1 MNPNAFL
8 VHKTVTTGPRFAFFA
23 GLESSGHHLM
33 VEWLNS
39 FVGSGVTLGGAFSR
53 HLFHGYK
60 SELGLFS
67 ATRAESASRLAKLF
81 VRALRRSE
89 LPAGTVV
96 PLNGCPTRRAC
107 PAANRSS
114 WFWSEGMM
122 SYPNFGGADK
132 VLRWGA
138 DLPVLARL
146 VDADAQRD
154 LRIVVLL
161 REPRSLLASV
171 LREAHYPSPH
181 VAIRSL
187 TLQLALLH
195 GQLRLLDRS
204 FVACFDFDEPLRLGA
219 VSRHLFGGKAHT
231 ASGPTRAALVEAM
244 RAVYRVNR
252 SSRGAQHGSAGDVPP
267 RDEPL
272 SLWTTHPF
280 GSLAR
285 AHAALRSDICSGSGE
300 S

>member
-1 MNPNAFL
+1 MNSNL
-8 VHKTVTTGPRFAFFA
+8 LVVHKTVTTGPRFAFFA

-33 VEWLNS
+33 VQWLNS

-67 ATRAESASRLAKLF
+67 ATRAESASRLATLF
-81 VRALRRSE
+81 VGALRRSK
-89 LPAGTVV
+89 LPAGMVV

-107 PAANRSS
+107 PANRSR

-122 SYPNFGGADK
+122 SYPNFGDPDK

-171 LREAHYPSPH
+171 LRQALYPSPH

-195 GQLRLLDRS
+195 GQLRQLDRS
-204 FVACFDFDEPLRLGA
+204 FVACFDFDEPLRLGS
-219 VSRHLFGGKAHT
+219 VWRHLFGGQLHT
-231 ASGPTRAALVEAM
+231 ASAPTRAALVEAM

-252 SSRGAQHGSAGDVPP
+252 SSAGTARHGPTGDVPP
-267 RDEPL
+267 TDE

-285 AHAALRSDICSGSGE
+285 AHAALRTDVCPERGKLE
-300 S
+300 